1 MQMLN
6 DAEKEV
12 IQRKY
17 QQFRHV
23 NSFVSAVQL
32 TAKWAENTHAV
43 PRAETRQIIYRRNNK

>member
-6 DAEKEV
+6 GAEKEV

-17 QQFRHV
+17 QQFRRV

-32 TAKWAENTHAV
+32 TTKWAENTHAV
-43 PRAETRQIIYRRNNK
+43 PRAETRQVIYRRNNK

>member
-6 DAEKEV
+6 GAEKEV

-17 QQFRHV
+17 QQFRQA
-23 NSFVSAVQL
+23 NSFASAVQL

-43 PRAETRQIIYRRNNK
+43 PRAETRQVIYRRNNK

>member
-1 MQMLN
+1 MLN

-17 QQFRHV
+17 QQFRHA

-43 PRAETRQIIYRRNNK
+43 PRAETRQVIYSTNH